1 MNKTQASISLCLSL
15 GTTSLV
21 GEGGGGGWKIQR
33 LFLLR
38 DTTKIWGVFLGR
50 DWN

>member
-21 GEGGGGGWKIQR
+21 GEGGGGGMEDSKALPLKRHYQNLGC
-33 LFLLR
+33 LF
-38 DTTKIWGVFLGR
+38 G
-50 DWN
+50 